1 MKLDETKRQKIIHPI
16 PPLYDKDSKIL
27 ILGSFPSVKSR
38 EEAFFYGHKQN
49 RFWKLLAGILSEKKP
64 ETVEEKKDFLH
75 RNCIAV
81 WDVIHSCDIIG
92 SSDSSIR
99 NVVPNDLSEILESA
113 DIRQIYCNGAK
124 SYEYYRKY
132 QEKETGRKAK
142 KLPSTS
148 PANAA
153 FSIEKLTNEW
163 KEICGP
169 LQVAPAG
176 IGGVL
181 LNWYDYNARILPWR
195 SDPTPYHVWISEIM
209 LQQTRVE
216 AVKPYFQ
223 RFIQELP
230 DVAALAAAPE
240 ERIIKLWEG
249 LGYYSRVRNM
259 QKAAIQV
266 MEEYDGRIPED
277 FETLL
282 SLKGIG
288 RYTAGAI
295 ASIAYGKKVPAVDG
309 NVLRVYTRLTENHED
324 IMKQSVRKSVENDLT
339 EQMSEDRPGDFNQ
352 AMMELGAV
360 VCVPNGAAKCEEC
373 PLGHFCLARKHGTVE
388 ELPVK
393 APKKARTIEQRTI
406 LVIQDGASTAIRKRP
421 DTGLLAGLYELPNVE
436 GHLTEKA
443 ALARVK
449 AMGLEPLR
457 IEALPD
463 AKHIFSHI
471 EWRMCAYR
479 IAVSSLEEAPQGEF
493 LFVDKRES
501 DKKYAI
507 PSAFRAYTRYMKEE
521 NT

>member
-1 MKLDETKRQKIIHPI
+1 MWLT
-16 PPLYDKDSKIL
+16 
-27 ILGSFPSVKSR
+27 
-38 EEAFFYGHKQN
+38 
-49 RFWKLLAGILSEKKP
+49 AG
-64 ETVEEKKDFLH
+64 
-75 RNCIAV
+75 
-81 WDVIHSCDIIG
+81 
-92 SSDSSIR
+92 
-99 NVVPNDLSEILESA
+99 
-113 DIRQIYCNGAK
+113 
-124 SYEYYRKY
+124 
-132 QEKETGRKAK
+132 
-142 KLPSTS
+142 
-148 PANAA
+148 
-153 FSIEKLTNEW
+153 
-163 KEICGP
+163 
-169 LQVAPAG
+169 
-176 IGGVL
+176 
-181 LNWYDYNARILPWR
+181 
-195 SDPTPYHVWISEIM
+195 
-209 LQQTRVE
+209 
-216 AVKPYFQ
+216 
-223 RFIQELP
+223 
-230 DVAALAAAPE
+230 
-240 ERIIKLWEG
+240 
-249 LGYYSRVRNM
+249 
-259 QKAAIQV
+259 
-266 MEEYDGRIPED
+266 IPED
-277 FETLL
+277 FEILL

-309 NVLRVYTRLTENHED
+309 NVLRVYARLTENRGD

-393 APKKARTIEQRTI
+393 APKKARTIEQRTV
-406 LVIQDGASTAIRKRP
+406 LVIQDGAGTAIRKRP

>member
-1 MKLDETKRQKIIHPI
+1 MPENIAE
-16 PPLYDKDSKIL
+16 PLLKWYDKNK
-27 ILGSFPSVKSR
+27 
-38 EEAFFYGHKQN
+38 
-49 RFWKLLAGILSEKKP
+49 
-64 ETVEEKKDFLH
+64 
-75 RNCIAV
+75 
-81 WDVIHSCDIIG
+81 
-92 SSDSSIR
+92 
-99 NVVPNDLSEILESA
+99 
-113 DIRQIYCNGAK
+113 
-124 SYEYYRKY
+124 
-132 QEKETGRKAK
+132 
-142 KLPSTS
+142 
-148 PANAA
+148 
-153 FSIEKLTNEW
+153 
-163 KEICGP
+163 
-169 LQVAPAG
+169 
-176 IGGVL
+176 
-181 LNWYDYNARILPWR
+181 RILPWR
-195 SDPTPYHVWISEIM
+195 DKDNAYYTWVSEIM

-259 QKAAIQV
+259 QKAAVQV
-266 MEEYDGRIPED
+266 MEEYGGRIPED

-309 NVLRVYTRLTENHED
+309 NVLRVYARLTENRGD

-360 VCVPNGAAKCEEC
+360 VCVPNGA
-373 PLGHFCLARKHGTVE
+373 G
-388 ELPVK
+388 
-393 APKKARTIEQRTI
+393 
-406 LVIQDGASTAIRKRP
+406 TAIRKRP